1 MHLSSSILVVML
13 RRLHTRIIGMG
24 SVCGLAPSPPA
35 EVFLKTLP
43 PPSDVDAAK
52 YARFQKEEEQRL
64 PRRGGT
70 AAAVPEPFYDV
81 ADAAA
86 GHKHVA
92 MVTREGNL
100 ISVGDNHYGQTGA
113 LNAEGA
119 EAEAG
124 AVEGPVGRGQ
134 SELRDGGRVAPP
146 PRPSSVV
153 ADLDPLYIDLDSA
166 FPQDNPRIT
175 TRVSCGSNFTLLY
188 QSGGRRVIAFGNNH
202 MGQLGAGHKHR
213 VDGVRGFTEWDPTAA
228 WWPAA
233 RASVLQ
239 RVVCGFNHAV
249 AQLTDGGLY
258 SFGSNNWGELG
269 IGCTDSPMCPT
280 RISFFEQRGLRVA
293 KVALG
298 NSFTLFL
305 TREGRVYGCGAT
317 NGGQLP
323 PNAFDPVPI
332 PLTRSFQKYTS
343 GATPSNVSVSADGT
357 PRLIRVKDI
366 ACVGTLAVFASA
378 KNELLLQGSLPE
390 YGVSVPAPRFVEVDQ
405 ASALKHFRARL
416 GPDTTAAG
424 YDIVELVGGPST
436 LLVRY
441 RNGCVAALGANTEGQ
456 LHNVTKVLNGK
467 PINLAPAFK
476 VHELFPMF
484 VPFATPHAAPAS
496 AAWFV
501 SGKGFNLLFD
511 HEEVYRVPESAPPIE
526 LPPGSGNVHQVAL
539 SRQSRLRSS
548 LK

>member
-1 MHLSSSILVVML
+1 ML

-43 PPSDVDAAK
+43 PPSDVDAVK
-52 YARFQKEEEQRL
+52 YARFQREEEQRVVH
-64 PRRGGT
+64 RSH
-70 AAAVPEPFYDV
+70 AAAPSSSCDTRSAPEPFYDI
-81 ADAAA
+81 AHAAS

-100 ISVGDNHYGQTGA
+100 ISIGDNHYGQTGA

-119 EAEAG
+119 EEEA
-124 AVEGPVGRGQ
+124 AADGPAGRGRAAL
-134 SELRDGGRVAPP
+134 SGAGGSAATAV
-146 PRPSSVV
+146 PRTSAVV
-153 ADLDPLYIDLDSA
+153 ADLDPLYIDLDGA
-166 FPQDNPRIT
+166 FPQGNPDVT

-188 QSGGRRVIAFGNNH
+188 QCGGRRVIAFGNNH

-213 VDGVRGFTEWDPTAA
+213 IDGVRGFTEWDPNAA
-228 WWPAA
+228 WWPAD
-233 RASVLQ
+233 RTCVLQ

-258 SFGSNNWGELG
+258 AFGCNNWGELG

-280 RISFFEQRGLRVA
+280 RIAFFEQRGLHVA
-293 KVALG
+293 QVALG

-323 PNAFDPVPI
+323 PNSFDPVPI
-332 PLTRSFQKYTS
+332 PLTRSFQKYAS
-343 GATPSNVSVSADGT
+343 GETPGGVGVSADGT
-357 PRLIRVKDI
+357 PKLIRVKAI
-366 ACVGTLAVFASA
+366 ACVGMLAVFASA
-378 KNELLLQGSLPE
+378 KNELLIQGSLPE
-390 YGVSVPAPRFVEVDQ
+390 YGVAIPSPRFAEVDQ
-405 ASALKHFRARL
+405 TSALKHFRARV
-416 GPDTTAAG
+416 GPDRTATD
-424 YDIVELVGGPST
+424 YDIAELIGGPST

-476 VHELFPMF
+476 VNELFPMF
-484 VPFATPHAAPAS
+484 VPSAPHAAS
-496 AAWFV
+496 AWFV

-511 HEEVYRVPESAPPIE
+511 HQEIYRVPESAPPIE
-526 LPPGSGNVHQVAL
+526 LPPGSGNAHQVSL